1 MSEHKNDIKDWFQR
15 LYHPLKNIHS
25 QYYKL
30 NLDKKEITK
39 IQKLLNEYD
48 IKNYKNRIR
57 LVKDDIP
64 FEEKTILNRFNI
76 YNYTKLERDNL
87 MLKNLLSK
95 VEKQE
100 NKKINLKL
108 KKFKTNNEY
117 GQLTLIKRNKLDLQS
132 KYSPLNSD
140 RSDKSRIPLNFISN
154 HDSNKEILKTN
165 SNYLSSLKHK
175 INSKSIDDKN
185 IIKINKTD
193 NNLNYFNTLDG
204 VEQEEVKRRKKKSK
218 NLENIYD
225 KMKIV
230 IRTGHNCEKSGK
242 ILNDDILLTK
252 RRKIFET
259 SIHKNKSKDKF
270 NKSINYSKIRT
281 KKDIEKNIINNQ
293 TNDIFK
299 YLKENIKLKS
309 QRRITALK
317 TIDNENNYVE
327 KNINLPMIKN
337 N

>member
-30 NLDKKEITK
+30 NLDKNEITK

-95 VEKQE
+95 VEEQE

-204 VEQEEVKRRKKKSK
+204 VDQEEVKRRKKKSK

-293 TNDIFK
+293 INYIFK